1 MIPIKWLRS
10 SQRIRPVAVQ
20 TDRSGLRDMP
30 WILCLILLM
39 GCGKKAQPVDPVTPT
54 PAGPPTLE
62 TTTLLSGYEIIWG
75 MDFLPNGDLL
85 FGEKRGRLF
94 RFSNGT
100 ATEITGLPA
109 IRTSGQG
116 GLLDIRVHPNY
127 ASNGWIYASYAA
139 TGTGNSG
146 ELRLMRFKIQGS
158 AAQQIETIFSTG
170 SGNTWNGH
178 YGSRILFDRAGLLW
192 LSVGEGGTG
201 SYGGPSASNRNA
213 SDAGSRWGKIH
224 RMTDAGGIPADNP
237 TLPGQSA
244 PGTAYAYGIRNPQG
258 LAIHPVTGE
267 IWEHEHG
274 PKGGDEI
281 NIISKGGHYGWPQY
295 SIGVNYDGTSI
306 SQNHTASGITPPI
319 HTWTPSIGVCG
330 AAFITAD
337 AFKDWKGSLMVGGLA
352 SQKLYR
358 CKLDGA
364 RVVSAEVV
372 PGVSGR
378 VRHVIQGPDGSI
390 YVSVEGPG
398 RIIRIRPV

>member
-10 SQRIRPVAVQ
+10 SQRIKPVAVQ
-20 TDRSGLRDMP
+20 TDRSGLRDVP

-330 AAFITAD
+330 AAFITAA
-337 AFKDWKGSLMVGGLA
+337 AFKDWKGSLVVGGLA

-364 RVVSAEVV
+364 RVISAEVV
-372 PGVSGR
+372 SGVSGR